1 MIINYNY
8 TCNLGN
14 DNHFQLN
21 FRKDEGMKQGKEQYD
36 DSKAA
41 KLKRKRVLLFIS
53 CICLVILSI
62 VYGLAKGSVPLTIT
76 DVWNGLTVK
85 GETLQYQ
92 IVWNLR
98 LPRILTGLLV
108 GMCLAVAGAILQG
121 IMRNPLADPG
131 IIGISSG
138 AGLVAIITMLIL
150 PQYMGVLPFAAFIGA
165 FVAAACVYLLA
176 WDGGVSPLRLILA
189 GVAINTLLGAITS
202 AVMILHSDRVQAVLP
217 WLMGGLSERSW
228 PHFWMIFPYAMV
240 GLTIS
245 LFAARTANILRL
257 GDDAAKLLGHK
268 VEKSRFLLILLS
280 TFLAGAAVSVA
291 GLLGFVGL
299 VVPHIIRM
307 MIGDDYRY
315 LIPISALFGGM
326 LVVFADTIARSWFDP
341 IELPVGILLAS
352 VGGPF
357 FLYLLRKGKVMGSK

>member
-1 MIINYNY
+1 MNQINEQVETNRQHVLQKRRMLYII
-8 TCNLGN
+8 CFL
-14 DNHFQLN
+14 
-21 FRKDEGMKQGKEQYD
+21 
-36 DSKAA
+36 
-41 KLKRKRVLLFIS
+41 
-53 CICLVILSI
+53 LVIASI
-62 VYGLAKGSVPLTIT
+62 LYGLATGSVQLSINEI
-76 DVWNGLTVK
+76 WAGLTEK
-85 GETLQYQ
+85 NQTLEHQ

-98 LPRILTGLLV
+98 LPRILTGMLV
-108 GMCLAVAGAILQG
+108 GMCLAVAGGLLQG

-138 AGLVAIITMLIL
+138 AGLVAIITMLIF
-150 PQYMGVLPFAAFIGA
+150 PQYTSLLPFGAFLGAFIAAAF
-165 FVAAACVYLLA
+165 VYLLA
-176 WDGGVSPLRLILA
+176 WDGGVSPLKLILA

-202 AVMILHSDRVQAVLP
+202 AIMIIYSDKVQAVLP

-228 PHFWMIFPYAMV
+228 PHFWMIFPYASI
-240 GLTIS
+240 GLILS

-257 GDDAAKLLGHK
+257 GDDTAKLLGHH

-299 VVPHIIRM
+299 VVPHIIRIL
-307 MIGDDYRY
+307 IGDDYRY
-315 LIPISALFGGM
+315 LLPISALFGGM
-326 LVVFADTIARSWFDP
+326 LVVFADTAARSWFDP

-357 FLYLLRKGKVMGSK
+357 FLFLLKKGSIIGKR

>member
-1 MIINYNY
+1 MQAKEILQDN
-8 TCNLGN
+8 TQSNL
-14 DNHFQLN
+14 Q
-21 FRKDEGMKQGKEQYD
+21 K
-36 DSKAA
+36 
-41 KLKRKRVLLFIS
+41 KRLFLLIGCFI
-53 CICLVILSI
+53 VVVLSI
-62 VYGLAKGSVPLTIT
+62 IYGLATGSVPLTVSE
-76 DVWNGLTVK
+76 VWTGLTQK
-85 GETLQYQ
+85 SDALEYQ

-108 GMCLAVAGAILQG
+108 GMCLAVSGAILQG

-131 IIGISSG
+131 VIGISSG
-138 AGLVAIITMLIL
+138 AGLVAIITMLIFPQFMGLL
-150 PQYMGVLPFAAFIGA
+150 PLGAFIGA
-165 FVAAACVYLLA
+165 FIAAALVYLLA

-189 GVAINTLLGAITS
+189 GVAINTLLGAVTS
-202 AVMILHSDRVQAVLP
+202 AIMILYSDKVQAVLP

-228 PHFWMIFPYAMV
+228 PHFWTILPYAV
-240 GLTIS
+240 LGLFIS

-257 GDDAAKLLGHK
+257 GDDAAKLLGHN
-268 VEKSRFLLILLS
+268 VEKNRFLLILLS

-315 LIPISALFGGM
+315 LIPISALFGGF
-326 LVVFADTIARSWFDP
+326 LVVFADTVARSWFDP
-341 IELPVGILLAS
+341 IELPVGILLAT

-357 FLYLLRKGKVMGSK
+357 FLYLLKKGKVVSSK

>member
-1 MIINYNY
+1 MQAKEILQDN
-8 TCNLGN
+8 TQSNL
-14 DNHFQLN
+14 Q
-21 FRKDEGMKQGKEQYD
+21 K
-36 DSKAA
+36 
-41 KLKRKRVLLFIS
+41 KRQFLLIGCFI
-53 CICLVILSI
+53 VVVLSI
-62 VYGLAKGSVPLTIT
+62 IYGLATGSVPLTVSE
-76 DVWNGLTVK
+76 VWTGLTQK
-85 GETLQYQ
+85 SDALEYQ

-108 GMCLAVAGAILQG
+108 GMCLAVSGAILQG

-131 IIGISSG
+131 VIGISSG
-138 AGLVAIITMLIL
+138 AGLVAIITMLIFPQFMGLL
-150 PQYMGVLPFAAFIGA
+150 PLGAFIGA
-165 FVAAACVYLLA
+165 FIAAALVYLLA

-189 GVAINTLLGAITS
+189 GVAINTLLGAVTS
-202 AVMILHSDRVQAVLP
+202 AIMILYSDKVQAVLP

-228 PHFWMIFPYAMV
+228 PHFWTILPYAV
-240 GLTIS
+240 LGLFIS

-257 GDDAAKLLGHK
+257 GDDAAKLLGHN
-268 VEKSRFLLILLS
+268 VEKNRFLLILLS

-315 LIPISALFGGM
+315 LIPISALFGGF
-326 LVVFADTIARSWFDP
+326 LVVFADTVARSWFDP
-341 IELPVGILLAS
+341 IELPVGILLAT

-357 FLYLLRKGKVMGSK
+357 FLYLLKKGKVVSSK

>member
-1 MIINYNY
+1 MQAKEI
-8 TCNLGN
+8 LQ
-14 DNHFQLN
+14 DNTQSTLQ
-21 FRKDEGMKQGKEQYD
+21 K
-36 DSKAA
+36 
-41 KLKRKRVLLFIS
+41 KRLFLLIGCFI
-53 CICLVILSI
+53 VVVLSI
-62 VYGLAKGSVPLTIT
+62 IYGLATGSVPLTVSE
-76 DVWNGLTVK
+76 VWTGLTQK
-85 GETLQYQ
+85 SDALEYQ

-108 GMCLAVAGAILQG
+108 GMCLAVSGAILQG

-131 IIGISSG
+131 VIGISSG
-138 AGLVAIITMLIL
+138 AGLVAIITMLIFPQFMGLL
-150 PQYMGVLPFAAFIGA
+150 PLGAFIGA
-165 FVAAACVYLLA
+165 FIAAALVYLLA

-189 GVAINTLLGAITS
+189 GVAINTLLGAVTS
-202 AVMILHSDRVQAVLP
+202 AIMILYSDKVQAVLP

-228 PHFWMIFPYAMV
+228 PHFWTILPYAV
-240 GLTIS
+240 LGLFIS

-257 GDDAAKLLGHK
+257 GDDAAKLLGHN
-268 VEKSRFLLILLS
+268 VEKNRFLLILLS

-315 LIPISALFGGM
+315 LIPISALFGGF
-326 LVVFADTIARSWFDP
+326 LVVFADTVARSWFDP
-341 IELPVGILLAS
+341 IELPVGILLAT

-357 FLYLLRKGKVMGSK
+357 FLYLLKKGKVVSSK